1 MKISIV
7 ITVYNIAPYIGKCM
21 ESILSQTYQ
30 NIEVIVVDDCGTDDS
45 MDIVRSY
52 EDDRIKIVSHEENMG
67 AGWSRRH
74 GIEAATGDYVIT
86 IDGDDWI
93 EGDFIEKL
101 VLNAKNTMA
110 DIVSGGITIV
120 ANDGYE
126 EVKRFPEKVSVGFQK
141 FKDYSDG
148 KIVFLNNKLVR
159 RSMYERVPY
168 CTRRYCEDTP
178 VVLPLLFYANKVSY
192 ANTQGYYYRQHDN
205 SLCHRVNVFENALF
219 KALCSKDCIKFF
231 SSKSPEYH
239 GLISRAELLGYIKT
253 IKNSITPEL
262 AVKYQM
268 ELGELMPIILELIAE

>member
-7 ITVYNIAPYIGKCM
+7 ITVYNIAQYIGKCM
-21 ESILSQTYQ
+21 DSVLSQTYRD
-30 NIEVIVVDDCGTDDS
+30 IEVIVVDDCGTDGS

-67 AGWSRRH
+67 AGWARRH

-93 EGDFIEKL
+93 DKDFIERL
-101 VLNAKNTMA
+101 VLNAKKTRA

-120 ANDGYE
+120 NDDGYE
-126 EVKRFPEKVSVGFQK
+126 EIKRFPEKVSVGFQK

-148 KIVFLNNKLVR
+148 KIVFLANKLVR

-192 ANTQGYYYRQHDN
+192 ADTQGYYYRQHDS
-205 SLCHRVNVFENALF
+205 SLCHRVNQFENALF
-219 KALCSKDCIKFF
+219 KALCSQDCIKFF
-231 SSKSPEYH
+231 SSKSSEYH
-239 GLISRAELLGYIKT
+239 GLISRPELLGYIK
-253 IKNSITPEL
+253 IMKDSITPEL

-268 ELGELMPIILELIAE
+268 ELGELMPIILELINL